1 VKGNRAFALLIG
13 GQIDMTQSNNDRARE
28 ERKWVRIPNGTKV
41 RIGSGGRDGTIDG
54 LTELVTGSRRN
65 PDGRTQY
72 RISMVG
78 EQERT
83 LAAED
88 DLVILTD
95 AEGLVLIAK
104 QAIEYRSHV
113 SRQLH
118 AVLAADRFIKV

>member
-1 VKGNRAFALLIG
+1 
-13 GQIDMTQSNNDRARE
+13 MTQSNNDRARE

-54 LTELVTGSRRN
+54 LTEIVTGSRRN

-72 RISMVG
+72 RISVVG
-78 EQERT
+78 EQERM

-104 QAIEYRSHV
+104 QALEYRSHV

-118 AVLAADRFIKV
+118 AALGADRFIKI

>member
-1 VKGNRAFALLIG
+1 
-13 GQIDMTQSNNDRARE
+13 MTQSNNDRARE

-41 RIGSGGRDGTIDG
+41 RIGSGGRDGTIEG
-54 LTELVTGSRRN
+54 LTEIVTGSRRN

-72 RISMVG
+72 RISVVG
-78 EQERT
+78 EQERM

-104 QAIEYRSHV
+104 QALEYRSHV

-118 AVLAADRFIKV
+118 AALAADRFVKV

>member
-1 VKGNRAFALLIG
+1 
-13 GQIDMTQSNNDRARE
+13 MTDSNNSAERE

-41 RIGSGGRDGTIDG
+41 RIGAGGRDGTIDG
-54 LTELVTGSRRN
+54 LTELVSGSRRN

-72 RISMVG
+72 RVNVG
-78 EQERT
+78 EPERA
-83 LAAED
+83 LAVEE

-104 QAIEYRSHV
+104 QALEYRSYV

-118 AVLAADRFIKV
+118 AVLGEDRFIKIASS